1 MKGIVFT
8 RHDGGVSVTY
18 PTPEIF
24 RVMQCGGFWDDR
36 PRGFIDTQIERQ
48 IADGI
53 DPDHARRFAHAV
65 AFGGCTEAE
74 VWEIVRDRDCARHG
88 VLHEL
93 IDVSELPDRWFR
105 DAWRRS
111 SNGGPP
117 SVELAAARLI
127 QWQRIYEAVQQENK
141 RRAWNLFGPRPI
153 KLNKSEYQRA
163 IKLARDDEELRR
175 IWPDG
180 LSLPPS

>member
-1 MKGIVFT
+1 
-8 RHDGGVSVTY
+8 
-18 PTPEIF
+18 
-24 RVMQCGGFWDDR
+24 MQNGGFWDDR

-88 VLHEL
+88 TLHEL
-93 IDVSELPDRWFR
+93 IDVADLPDRWFR

-117 SVELAAARLI
+117 SIDLEKAKPI
-127 QWQRIYEAVQQENK
+127 QWQRLLDAVSRENK
-141 RRAWNLFGPRPI
+141 RRELDLFGPPPI
-153 KLNKSEYQRA
+153 KFPRLTFQNA
-163 IKLARDDEELRR
+163 IRNARDEDELRR
-175 IWPDG
+175 TWLDG
-180 LSLPPS
+180 LPLPPS